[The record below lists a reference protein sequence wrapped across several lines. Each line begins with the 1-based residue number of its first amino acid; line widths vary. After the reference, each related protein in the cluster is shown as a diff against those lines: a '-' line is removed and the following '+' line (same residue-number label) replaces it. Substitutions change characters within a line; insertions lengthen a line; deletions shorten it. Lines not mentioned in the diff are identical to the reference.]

1 VLRRLFALVH
11 GSSDPSPQEHTMV
24 EPEAVRD
31 LTPQEVAA
39 GLASGSILLVDV
51 REPQET
57 VAERIPGSVLMPLSR
72 FDPDDIPDPQG
83 RAVVFTCAVGIRSLR
98 AAEAALEAGYPY
110 DAHLAGGLKSWKAA
124 GFPTER

>member
-1 VLRRLFALVH
+1 MF
-11 GSSDPSPQEHTMV
+11 

-39 GLASGSILLVDV
+39 GLAAGSILLVDV
-51 REPQET
+51 REPNET
-57 VAERIPGSVLMPLSR
+57 AVERIPGAVLVPLSR

-83 RAVVFTCAVGIRSLR
+83 RTVVFMCAVGIRSLR
-98 AAEAALEAGYPY
+98 AAEAALAGGYPY
-110 DAHLAGGLKSWKAA
+110 GAHLAGGLKSWKAA